1 MDRFRPVDPRVRFP
15 ELEEEV
21 LAFWRET
28 DVFARSLEQRKDAPL
43 WVFYEGPP
51 TANGRPGIH
60 HVESRTFKDVY
71 PRFRTM
77 AGHYVPRKGGWDCHG
92 LPVELEVE
100 KEIGTRTKKDIEA
113 YGIAEFN
120 ARCRDSVT
128 RYVEQWERLTERIGF
143 WIDLSDAYWTMNT
156 EYIESEWWSLAR
168 LHARGLLVEADRITN
183 YCPRCGTALSD
194 AETALGYRQ
203 VEDPSVAVGFPVIA
217 SDDPDLVGVRLV
229 GWTTT
234 PWTLISNA
242 GVGVDAAA
250 EYSIVRMV
258 DARYVVASAARERTF
273 GEDGTVERTLAGRD
287 LVGARYQP
295 PYPNVEGA
303 HRVVAIDFVS
313 LEDGTGLVH
322 MAPGFGAE
330 DLEVGRR
337 EGWPVFKPI
346 DGEGRFT
353 DDAPELVRGLF
364 FKDADVPVMEDLAGR
379 GLLVQRSTIEHTY
392 PFCWRCGTPLLYFA
406 RTSWYIRTTEVR
418 ERLLAVNSGVNW
430 FPEHIRDGRY
440 GDWLENNVD
449 WALSRERYWGTPLPI
464 WRCEDA
470 HETAISS
477 LQDLSERAG
486 HDVTGIDPHRP
497 WIDEVTFPCPACSKT
512 ATRVPE
518 VIDTWYDSG
527 AMPFAQWGYHPD
539 LGRGLERFAERF
551 PADFISEA
559 IDQTR
564 GWFYTLM
571 AEGVLHFDQT
581 AYRNVVCLGHLV
593 DPDGRKMSKSVGNVI
608 DPFEVLDRQG
618 ADALRWYLL
627 TSGSPW
633 ASRRIGSDI
642 LDEVV
647 RQFLL
652 TLWNVYSF
660 FVTYANAS
668 DIDPQ
673 ANAPA
678 PATRPTLDRWIL
690 SRLSRT
696 VDAARTGLEGYDAT
710 GAGRAIGEFLED
722 LSNWYVRRARR
733 RFWDVGGT
741 GGDDAR
747 AAFATLHTALVTL
760 SQLLAPFTPF
770 VAEALWRNLAA
781 ERGGM
786 PDSVHLSDYPIA
798 DTSLMDTAL
807 EQAMGEARA
816 IVELGRRVRTESRVR
831 VRQPLARAVVRGA
844 HDSPALRALLPL
856 ICEELNVREVV
867 LDSGPAQGGVKAK
880 PNFRVLG
887 RRLGPAVQAV
897 AAALSEDDGALAAR
911 LSAGETVDVATPDG
925 PISVAPDEV
934 ELTAV
939 GRDGWVGATEGARS
953 VELDLAIDEDLR
965 LEGLAREV
973 IRAVQDSRKSAGL
986 AVGDRIRLGLSA
998 EGDLASA
1005 IERHRSAIAEETLAV
1020 DVVASVSSAMHEEE
1034 VQIEGSAVAVSLARA

>member
-1 MDRFRPVDPRVRFP
+1 MERFAPVDPRVRFP
-15 ELEEEV
+15 DLEAEV
-21 LAFWRET
+21 LAFWREA
-28 DVFARSLEQRKDAPL
+28 DVFARSLEQRKDGPL

-77 AGHYVPRKGGWDCHG
+77 TGHYVPRKGGWDCHG

-120 ARCRDSVT
+120 ARCRESVT

-143 WIDLSDAYWTMNT
+143 WIDLSDAYWTMHR
-156 EYIESEWWSLAR
+156 EYIESEWWSLQR
-168 LHARGLLVEADRITN
+168 LHRRGLLVEADRITN

-203 VEDPSVAVGFPVIA
+203 VEDPSVAVGFPIVEA
-217 SDDPDLVGVRLV
+217 TEAGLVGARLV

-242 GVGVDAAA
+242 GVGVDVDATYA
-250 EYSIVRMV
+250 IVRIG
-258 DARYVVASAARERTF
+258 DDRLIVAEAARARTF
-273 GEDGTVERTLAGRD
+273 GDEGSVERTLPGSA
-287 LVGARYQP
+287 LVGARYEP
-295 PYPNVEGA
+295 PYPNIEGA
-303 HRVVAIDFVS
+303 HRVVGVDFVS
-313 LEDGTGLVH
+313 LEDGTGLIH
-322 MAPGFGAE
+322 MAPAFGAE

-337 EGWPVFKPI
+337 EGWAVFKPI

-353 DDAPELVRGLF
+353 DDAPASVRGMF
-364 FKDADVPVMEDLAGR
+364 FKDADGPVMEDLAAR
-379 GLLVQRSTIEHTY
+379 GLLVRRDTIEHTY
-392 PFCWRCGTPLLYFA
+392 PFCWRCGTPLLYLA

-418 ERLLAVNSGVNW
+418 DRLLAVNAGVEW

-464 WRCEDA
+464 WRCAER
-470 HETAISS
+470 HETPIGS
-477 LQDLSERAG
+477 LTELSQLAG
-486 HDVTGIDPHRP
+486 RDVTDIDPHRP
-497 WIDEVTFPCPACSKT
+497 WIDDVTFPCPTCGGTS
-512 ATRVPE
+512 TRVPE

-539 LGRGLERFAERF
+539 LGRGEERFAERF

-571 AEGVLHFDQT
+571 AEGVLHFDAS

-593 DPDGRKMSKSVGNVI
+593 DQDGRKMSKSIGNVI

-633 ASRRIGSDI
+633 ASRRIGPEI

-652 TLWNVYSF
+652 TLWNVYAF
-660 FVTYANAS
+660 FVTYANAGER
-668 DIDPQ
+668 DPLTD
-673 ANAPA
+673 APE
-678 PATRPTLDRWIL
+678 PAERPTLDRWIL
-690 SRLSRT
+690 SRLART
-696 VDAARTGLEGYDAT
+696 VGTARSGLDAYDAT
-710 GAGRAIGEFLED
+710 GAGRAIADFVDD

-733 RFWDVGGT
+733 RFWDVGEGGGT
-741 GGDDAR
+741 DAR
-747 AAFATLHTALVTL
+747 AAFATLHTSLVTVA
-760 SQLLAPFTPF
+760 QLLAPFTPF

-781 ERGGM
+781 GRGGS
-786 PDSVHLSDYPIA
+786 PDSVHLSDYPSPDA
-798 DTSLMDTAL
+798 ALLDDAL
-807 EQAMGEARA
+807 EAAMGETRA
-816 IVELGRRVRTESRVR
+816 IVELGRRVRTEARIR
-831 VRQPLARAVVRGA
+831 VRQPLARAVVRGVA
-844 HDSPALRALLPL
+844 ETPTLRALLPL
-856 ICEELNVREVV
+856 VAEELNVREV
-867 LDSGPAQGGVKAK
+867 LLEEGADAGGVRVK

-887 RRLGPAVQAV
+887 KRLGPIVQEV
-897 AAALSEDDGALAAR
+897 ASALATDDGGLAAR
-911 LSAGETVDVATPDG
+911 LAAGGTVVVETASGPVEIAPEEVDLVQVAR
-925 PISVAPDEV
+925 E
-934 ELTAV
+934 
-939 GRDGWVGATEGARS
+939 GWAGATEGARS
-953 VELDLAIDEDLR
+953 VELDLAVDEDLR
-965 LEGLAREV
+965 LEGLARELV
-973 IRAVQDSRKSAGL
+973 RVVQDARKAAGL
-986 AVGDRIRLGLSA
+986 SVGDRIALGIASDDPAITAALARTLESQIDGPTHRESA
-998 EGDLASA
+998 
-1005 IERHRSAIAEETLAV
+1005 
-1020 DVVASVSSAMHEEE
+1020 DV
-1034 VQIEGSAVAVSLARA
+1034 EGSAVALSLRPA